1 MVITP
6 IESLVETLVKLG
18 LVFTMA
24 FAIGFERELRHKPAG
39 IRTHVLVC
47 MGFTLFTMLSY

>member
-24 FAIGFERELRHKPAG
+24 FAIGLERVKA
-39 IRTHVLVC
+39 
-47 MGFTLFTMLSY
+47 

>member
-18 LVFTMA
+18 LAFTMA
-24 FAIGFERELRHKPAG
+24 FAIGLERVEA
-39 IRTHVLVC
+39 
-47 MGFTLFTMLSY
+47 